1 MKHILVVWHEES
13 GKELVFPNATRLHD
27 TQEEAIERAEA
38 WLELFPEDIVMTQTV
53 DIGVCRHCRVEIQE
67 IPGWVI
73 HKWGHRTGLTRICFT
88 PELTQA
94 EPVGRITG

>member
-1 MKHILVVWHEES
+1 MKHILIIWSTYLE
-13 GKELVFPNATRLHD
+13 KELVFPNATLLHD
-27 TQEEAIERAEA
+27 TQEEAIERALA

-53 DIGVCRHCRVEIQE
+53 DVSICKHCRVEIQE

-73 HKWGHRTGLTRICFT
+73 HKWGHRTGLTRVCFT

-94 EPVGRITG
+94 TPVERAVE